1 MAAIGAACTRCTAPY
16 LYRDP
21 VVRTGETCCA
31 SVMTEYGKRG
41 KKKQKNILS
50 STCVWEL
57 DAADSEQRKLFT
69 VSAGTSKL
77 ASSASIIFNYILN

>member
-31 SVMTEYGKRG
+31 SVMTEYEKGG
-41 KKKQKNILS
+41 KKKKSLQAIIVQPIKRTLQCLRAWTNRCLLS
-50 STCVWEL
+50 CDVE
-57 DAADSEQRKLFT
+57 
-69 VSAGTSKL
+69 
-77 ASSASIIFNYILN
+77 